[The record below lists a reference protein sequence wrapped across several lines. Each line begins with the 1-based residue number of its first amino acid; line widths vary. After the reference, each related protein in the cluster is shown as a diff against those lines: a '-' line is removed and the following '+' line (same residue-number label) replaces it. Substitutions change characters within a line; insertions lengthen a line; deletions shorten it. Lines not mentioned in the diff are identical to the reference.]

1 MFKFNLYQ
9 IRRFLSFGLL
19 TIMPYFFMAHPYAQ
33 SSTNLNENEKY
44 TSEVFQFLAAEIA
57 LQRGDIALSYQTM
70 FNLAK
75 NTRDPRIAQH
85 AMEIALAA
93 QSASA
98 SLESARLW
106 DELTPDTDT
115 NSKEVYLTLLMFN
128 NKWNEAIE
136 PTVKYLKSQT
146 PAKREAFLGQILPI
160 LGKSNNQDVSN
171 VAIAKILNALKT
183 TPKNPSILFIYA
195 LGEEK
200 LGNFSN
206 MEKILLSLIKEN
218 PNDSSALNALGYS
231 YADRNV
237 NLTESLRLIQKAN
250 SKV

>member
-98 SLESARLW
+98 SLE
-106 DELTPDTDT
+106 
-115 NSKEVYLTLLMFN
+115 
-128 NKWNEAIE
+128 
-136 PTVKYLKSQT
+136 
-146 PAKREAFLGQILPI
+146 
-160 LGKSNNQDVSN
+160 
-171 VAIAKILNALKT
+171 
-183 TPKNPSILFIYA
+183 
-195 LGEEK
+195 
-200 LGNFSN
+200 
-206 MEKILLSLIKEN
+206 
-218 PNDSSALNALGYS
+218 
-231 YADRNV
+231 
-237 NLTESLRLIQKAN
+237 
-250 SKV
+250 